1 MVDGARMIG
10 RTWFPLTVNALKQST
25 LTQRLTERVRT
36 VAVPKQFLFP
46 LLALSLIFLTKTVC

>member
-10 RTWFPLTVNALKQST
+10 RTWLPLTVNALKQST

-36 VAVPKQFLFP
+36 VTVFCFVFLIKK
-46 LLALSLIFLTKTVC
+46 LKD